1 MNESPNTEDHPKN
14 ESTTIDGRT
23 DAEKRRFEAFTLPP
37 SWGSTGLS
45 PEDAE
50 ERIATLER
58 QFED

>member
-1 MNESPNTEDHPKN
+1 MNESANTADHPMN

-23 DAEKRRFEAFTLPP
+23 GAEKRRLETFTLPP
-37 SWGSTGLS
+37 SWGGAGLS

-58 QFED
+58 HLDD